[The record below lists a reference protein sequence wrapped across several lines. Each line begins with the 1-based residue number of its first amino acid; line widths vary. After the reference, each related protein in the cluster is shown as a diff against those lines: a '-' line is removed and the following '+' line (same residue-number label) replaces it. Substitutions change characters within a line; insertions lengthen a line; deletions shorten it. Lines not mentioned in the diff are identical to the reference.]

1 MKKYIIILITLV
13 IITLGGIFMKEQHDK
28 KMEAQETQQKEE
40 LYSLAKKRMT
50 DFIKTNYKDVD
61 RIDYTDD
68 YEINP
73 MGGIEINGFLNGNK
87 KKEIWGIYDKG
98 NDEVG
103 SFTVDATRKPECEDK
118 VCEY

>member
-1 MKKYIIILITLV
+1 MKKYIIILIALV

-50 DFIKTNYKDVD
+50 DFIKTNYKDIEQ
-61 RIDYTDD
+61 IDYTDD

-73 MGGIEINGFLNGNK
+73 MGGIEINGYLNGNK

-98 NDEVG
+98 NDKVI
-103 SFTVDATRKPECEDK
+103 SFTVDATEKPECEDK

>member
-28 KMEAQETQQKEE
+28 RTEARETKKEE

-50 DFIKTNYKDVD
+50 DFIKTNYTDIE
-61 RIDYTDD
+61 RIDYTND
-68 YEINP
+68 YMINP
-73 MGGIEINGFLNGNK
+73 MGGISINGYLNGNK

-98 NDEVG
+98 NDEVI
-103 SFTVDATRKPECEDK
+103 SFTVDAKEKPECEDK